1 MLTIIGVL
9 LIVWI
14 GALVRTVFGFGEALI
29 SMPLLALISFDLKT
43 STALIGAV
51 GLLVALP
58 ATVREWRHIDFKAVR
73 RLVTG
78 SLFGVPLGILMVK
91 TVPAT
96 VVLRGLGTFLIIYG
110 AYSLWYSFSGQISR
124 PHLVNNNYD
133 YLAGIVSGTLGSAYN
148 SHGVPVAVYGTLK
161 KWSARQLRAILQAH
175 FLCVGILVVISH
187 ISASFWSIDALKML
201 GMVVPG
207 LLVVVPFGN
216 WLVARI
222 DAVKAIKLIYA
233 ALIVFGILLWIR

>member
-1 MLTIIGVL
+1 MLTIIGVF

-58 ATVREWRHIDFKAVR
+58 ATIREWRHIDFRAVR

-78 SLFGVPLGILMVK
+78 SLIGVPLGIVLVK
-91 TVPAT
+91 TVPSIL
-96 VVLRGLGTFLIIYG
+96 VLRGLGTFLIIYG
-110 AYSLWYSFSGQISR
+110 TYSLWYSFSGRISQ
-124 PHLVNNNYD
+124 PHLSNNGFD
-133 YLAGIVSGTLGSAYN
+133 YLAGIISGALGSAYN

-161 KWSARQLRAILQAH
+161 KWSAKQLRAILQAH

-187 ISASFWSIDALKML
+187 ISAGFWSINAIELL
-201 GMVVPG
+201 VLVIPG
-207 LLVVVPFGN
+207 LFIVVPFGN
-216 WLVARI
+216 WLVRRVDAAR
-222 DAVKAIKLIYA
+222 AIKIIYG
-233 ALIVFGILLWIR
+233 ALIIFGVLLWIR